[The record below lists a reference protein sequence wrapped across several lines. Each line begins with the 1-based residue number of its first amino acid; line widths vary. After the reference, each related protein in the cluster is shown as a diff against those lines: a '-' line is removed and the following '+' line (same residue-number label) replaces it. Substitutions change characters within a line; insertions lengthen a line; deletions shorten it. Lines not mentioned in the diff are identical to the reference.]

1 MHRAVSRKGAKLQTK
16 VQSFSLRAWRPSLR
30 LCVKLIVASVAL
42 IVPLSVSGQDGG
54 IDWPK
59 YQNMAVDLMQ
69 QYLRINTSNP
79 PGNEI
84 EAARFFKKIF
94 DQNSIENEIFE
105 YKPGRANIIA
115 RLKGN
120 GSKRPLILLSHMDV
134 VTAEP
139 ASWEVD
145 PFAAVIKNG
154 SIYGRGALD
163 MKNEGL
169 LHLMAMIL
177 LKREGPALSR
187 DVIFI
192 GTADEEVD
200 DEGSLWMI
208 ANKADLFKNAEYLLT
223 EGGDNLLENGS
234 VKIVGVDVAEKAPFW
249 LRLTATGLPGHG
261 SRPVSDSATNRLIR
275 AMNRILDWETP
286 VKLLPAVEQ
295 FFKDVAPLEKEPL
308 RSQFANIRESLKNPV
323 FAKALGSQREFNFLL
338 RNTISITMLSGSKQT
353 NVIPNAATCNLDV
366 RLLPGESPDDFL
378 KALTA
383 VIADP
388 TIKIEHVNRFKPPNS
403 SPTNTELFSLISRKS
418 KENHP
423 GAIVTTKMLSGY
435 TESQLYRQLGIVAYG
450 WAPIYTTPEE
460 DEGVHGN
467 NERISVKNVRQG
479 TREFYEVVREISR

>member
-1 MHRAVSRKGAKLQTK
+1 MNRILTVA
-16 VQSFSLRAWRPSLR
+16 
-30 LCVKLIVASVAL
+30 LCVVVLTSAARA
-42 IVPLSVSGQDGG
+42 QNGG
-54 IDWPK
+54 IDWTR
-59 YQNMAVDLMQ
+59 YQDMAVDLMQ
-69 QYLRINTSNP
+69 QYLRVNTSNP

-94 DQNSIENEIFE
+94 DQHGIENEIFE

-120 GSKRPLILLSHMDV
+120 GSKRPIILLSHTDV

-145 PFAAVIKNG
+145 PFSGVIKNG
-154 SIYGRGALD
+154 SIWGRGALD
-163 MKNEGL
+163 MKGEGL
-169 LHLMAMIL
+169 FHLMTMIL
-177 LKREGPALSR
+177 LKQEGASLSR
-187 DVIFI
+187 DVIFL
-192 GTADEEVD
+192 GTADEEVN

-208 ANKADLFKNAEYLLT
+208 ANKAHLFKDAEYLLT
-223 EGGDNLLENGS
+223 EGGDNLLEGGS

-261 SRPVSDSATNRLIR
+261 SRPVADSASNRLIR

-295 FFKDVAPLEKEPL
+295 FFKDVAPLQPEPW
-308 RSQFANIRESLKNPV
+308 RSQFANVRESLKDPA
-323 FAKALGSQREFNFLL
+323 FAKSLSSQREYNFLL

-353 NVIPNAATCNLDV
+353 NVIPNTATCNLDV
-366 RLLPGESPDDFL
+366 RLLPGESPEDFL

-388 TIKIEHVNRFKPPNS
+388 SIKIENVNRFKPPNS
-403 SPTNTELFSLISRKS
+403 SPINTELFSLIARKT
-418 KENHP
+418 KEKHP
-423 GAIVTTKMLSGY
+423 GAVITTKMLSGY
-435 TESQLYRQLGIVAYG
+435 TESQLYRQLGITAYG
-450 WAPIYTTPEE
+450 WAPIYTTAEE

-467 NERISVKNVRQG
+467 NERISVKNVREG
-479 TREFYEVVREISR
+479 TREFYEVVKEISR